1 LDPAGASGSATA
13 IDCPREFTDEGGRRE
28 ACRRLQISQPAN
40 PEELA
45 VSWDGPGGVYE
56 VALPPDNRDLSDY
69 QTLHLRTVVDPL
81 SELNVQ
87 GEPQAFSIRLTD
99 GTGATAVVPL
109 AGEPALAFPPGMAV
123 VYADQPDRHVWDTNV
138 LLGSIRAPL
147 AKFAGVD
154 LSDIRS
160 VALVFDATDSG
171 AIFVTDLELL
181 RKDVAHA
188 K

>member
-1 LDPAGASGSATA
+1 MDPAGASGSATA

-45 VSWDGPGGVYE
+45 VSWYGPGGFYE
-56 VALPPDNRDLSDY
+56 VALPPDNRDLSGY
-69 QTLHLRTVVDPL
+69 RTLHLRAVIDPL

-87 GEPQAFSIRLTD
+87 GKPQAFSLRLTD
-99 GTGATAVVPL
+99 GSGATAVVPL
-109 AGEPALAFPPGMAV
+109 AGEPALAFPLGMAV
-123 VYADQPDRHVWDTNV
+123 VYTDQPDRPVWDTNV

-181 RKDVAHA
+181 RNDVAHA